1 MPRED
6 RRIIFSYDE
15 VYKAIFALCVQ
26 REMKKPPAGAIMAVE
41 ASMADPT
48 KVSVRI
54 ENTLTGG
61 PVMFVDYS
69 RDYLAAALMLYCRT
83 CRIPLPKT
91 AEKSVELMPEGVMLR
106 VQINQVTM

>member
-6 RRIIFSYDE
+6 RRITFSYDE

-26 REMKKPPAGAIMAVE
+26 REIRKPPAGIIMAVDTS
-41 ASMADPT
+41 ALDSS
-48 KVSVRI
+48 KVSIRL
-54 ENTLTGG
+54 ENPLTND
-61 PVMFVDYS
+61 PPIFLEYAM
-69 RDYLAAALMLYCRT
+69 DYLAAALMLYCRT

-91 AEKSVELMPEGVMLR
+91 AGKSVELAQDGVVLR

>member
-6 RRIIFSYDE
+6 RRITFSYDE

-26 REMKKPPAGAIMAVE
+26 RELKKPPAGIIMAVE
-41 ASMADPT
+41 PSMADAS

-54 ENTLTGG
+54 ENPLINA

-69 RDYLAAALMLYCRT
+69 MDYLAAALMLYCRT

-91 AEKSVELMPEGVMLR
+91 AEKSVELGQDGVILR

>member
-6 RRIIFSYDE
+6 RRITFSYDE

-26 REMKKPPAGAIMAVE
+26 REVRKPPAGIIMAV
-41 ASMADPT
+41 DPMPGDT
-48 KVSVRI
+48 SKVTIRI
-54 ENTLTGG
+54 DNPLTNDPPILMEYG
-61 PVMFVDYS
+61 M
-69 RDYLAAALMLYCRT
+69 DYLAAALMLYCRT

-91 AEKSVELMPEGVMLR
+91 AGKSVELAQDGVILR

>member
-26 REMKKPPAGAIMAVE
+26 REIRKPPVGIIKIIDIIPGDNARVNI
-41 ASMADPT
+41 
-48 KVSVRI
+48 RI
-54 ENTLTGG
+54 ENPLNDE
-61 PVMFVDYS
+61 PPAIVEYS
-69 RDYLAAALMLYCRT
+69 MDYLAAALMLYCRT

-91 AEKSVELMPEGVMLR
+91 AGKSVELTQEGVILR
-106 VQINQVTM
+106 VQINQVTV

>member
-6 RRIIFSYDE
+6 RRITFSYDE

-26 REMKKPPAGAIMAVE
+26 RELRKPPPGIIMAVD
-41 ASMADPT
+41 ASTTDASKIQMRLENPLTNDP
-48 KVSVRI
+48 VVFL
-54 ENTLTGG
+54 E
-61 PVMFVDYS
+61 YS
-69 RDYLAAALMLYCRT
+69 MDYLAAALMLYCRT

-91 AEKSVELMPEGVMLR
+91 AGKSVELTPDGIMLR

>member
-6 RRIIFSYDE
+6 RRITFSYDE

-26 REMKKPPAGAIMAVE
+26 RELKKPPAGIIMAVE
-41 ASMADPT
+41 TSKADAS
-48 KVSVRI
+48 KVSVRL
-54 ENTLTGG
+54 ENPLLQG
-61 PVMFVDYS
+61 PVVFLEYGMDF
-69 RDYLAAALMLYCRT
+69 LAAALMLYCRT

-91 AEKSVELMPEGVMLR
+91 AGKSVELAQDGVVLR

>member
-6 RRIIFSYDE
+6 RRITFSYDE

-26 REMKKPPAGAIMAVE
+26 REVKKPPPGIIMAIE
-41 ASMADPT
+41 PSTLDNSKLA
-48 KVSVRI
+48 VRI
-54 ENTLTGG
+54 ENPLTGG
-61 PVMFVDYS
+61 PPFFLEYGL
-69 RDYLAAALMLYCRT
+69 DYLAAALMLYCRT

-91 AEKSVELMPEGVMLR
+91 AEKSVELGKDGIILR